1 MQPEEMDGVLI
12 SFNQTLQKNSTQIQE
27 IQSTQQQ
34 IFTGLIS
41 SLSFLP
47 LTILPLPFLELKE
60 FHQLVKYFKHQSRD
74 ADLFPSIQ
82 FPLKEVNDLKY
93 FQDIFQDLSVVMKKS
108 SNWKQHEQEIIS
120 ALSIV
125 NHVSSFP
132 PSRANPSLPPFLPSH
147 RSSSAIG
154 NHQTMSPKTIISDW
168 KLC

>member
-1 MQPEEMDGVLI
+1 VYGPFLFALAFISPVGKSSRGHDLLATVATTRHGWRSHLFQSNSSEE
-12 SFNQTLQKNSTQIQE
+12 FNTNSRNSIH
-27 IQSTQQQ
+27 ST
-34 IFTGLIS
+34 TNLYWSRLVS
-41 SLSFLP
+41 SLSILP

-60 FHQLVKYFKHQSRD
+60 FHQLVKYFKHQSQA

-93 FQDIFQDLSVVMKKS
+93 FQDIFQDLSVVIKKS

-132 PSRANPSLPPFLPSH
+132 PFPP
-147 RSSSAIG
+147 
-154 NHQTMSPKTIISDW
+154 D
-168 KLC
+168 